1 MFKEKGKQKVSKE
14 KALQMCSREV
24 GLVGARWDLLEQ
36 GGFMAE
42 VTTHKETVNLKDVFE
57 NKVIPVW
64 LGAQRVRGGQFRWE
78 GRVV

>member
-1 MFKEKGKQKVSKE
+1 M
-14 KALQMCSREV
+14 LQR
-24 GLVGARWDLLEQ
+24 GGFGGARWDLLDLQ

-78 GRVV
+78 GRVWME